1 MTSKSQRRTYLALFN
16 ATYELILEKGYDAVT
31 IAEIARRADYGRST
45 FYLHFQ
51 DKADVVWKM
60 IEAHAQILD
69 EQLIDLVGHLEFP
82 LREWRAWQLI
92 FMSID
97 QQRLFFQQLD
107 SDFSWRLRQR
117 QKALVIENYQK
128 HLKAGFY
135 SLDTDVPIAISARF
149 ITGGLVEI
157 LDYWLDHPD
166 AGTPDEM
173 TDMFFQLVFRQLPP
187 NMSKS
192 GEKGS

>member
-1 MTSKSQRRTYLALFN
+1 MSTKSQRRTYLALFN

-31 IAEIARRADYGRST
+31 IAEIVRRADYGRST
-45 FYLHFQ
+45 FYLHFK

-60 IEAHAQILD
+60 LESHAQILD
-69 EQLIDLVGHLEFP
+69 EQLIDMVGNLESP

-92 FMSID
+92 FTSID

-107 SDFSWRLRQR
+107 SDFSGRLRQR

-128 HLKAGFY
+128 HLHSGFY
-135 SLDTDVPIAISARF
+135 SLDTKVPIAISARF

-157 LDYWLDHPD
+157 LDYWLDQPE
-166 AGTPDEM
+166 AGNPDEM
-173 TDMFFQLVFRQLPP
+173 ADMFFELVFRQSPP
-187 NMSKS
+187 KDTV
-192 GEKGS
+192 